1 MQGLGFPE
9 ISVTGA
15 VPPFQNM
22 LAQGVVKE
30 PVFSFW
36 LNRNVEGQ
44 QGGELVLG
52 GVDPAHFKGEHV
64 WYEHLTFAVS
74 LKNTELCTELFTGKT
89 ANITTDA
96 EDLVNWG
103 KQLLP
108 AVSTNLCLTRLC
120 YIPQLPSGLFCEH

>member
-1 MQGLGFPE
+1 MHGKLSDVKCMLQGLGFPE

-36 LNRNVEGQ
+36 LNRDVEGQ

-64 WYEHLTFAVS
+64 WYE
-74 LKNTELCTELFTGKT
+74 
-89 ANITTDA
+89 
-96 EDLVNWG
+96 
-103 KQLLP
+103 P
-108 AVSTNLCLTRLC
+108 
-120 YIPQLPSGLFCEH
+120 